1 MNVSLTDELE
11 KWIEARVASGLYRSS
26 SEVVREA
33 VRLLR
38 EKEESKELRRQ
49 ELRALID
56 VGLHD
61 LEQGRHVVLEPQLVA
76 DVKADGRRRRN
87 KAS

>member
-11 KWIEARVASGLYRSS
+11 KWIETRVASGLYRSS

-56 VGLHD
+56 VGLQD
-61 LEQGRHVVLEPQLVA
+61 LEQALAVCESLPALRLAKRTSGTPSA
-76 DVKADGRRRRN
+76 K
-87 KAS
+87 SP